1 VNEIADADEHTL
13 RISIDTKA
21 TVHVGDYS
29 RGGRSRGVEA
39 VKALDHDMCMK
50 EKLVPAGILEPVG
63 GESFLFFGTNYKTS
77 DFMVDGLLLWWQ
89 HRKPELPG
97 IKRIVINLDNGPECN
112 GRRSQF
118 LQRMTEFADLTGLC
132 VRLVYY
138 PPYHSKYNAIE
149 RYWAGLEKSWN
160 GYLLSTVDT
169 VINRA
174 GNFWWKGMR
183 TVARLVEATYEKGVK
198 LCANGKRDLE
208 HRLERSAELNW
219 WDITID
225 PKTVRL

>member
-1 VNEIADADEHTL
+1 VNALADADEHSL

-21 TVHVGDYS
+21 TVHVGEYS
-29 RGGRSRGVEA
+29 RGGRSRGVEP

-50 EKLVPAGILEPVG
+50 AKLVPGGILEPVG
-63 GESFLFFGTNYKTS
+63 GKSYLFFGTNHKTS
-77 DFMVDGLLLWWQ
+77 DFMADGLLLWWQ

-97 IKRIVINLDNGPECN
+97 LKQLVINLDNGPECN

-118 LQRMTEFADLTGLC
+118 LLRMTEFADLSGLC

-174 GNFWWKGMR
+174 GNFYWKGMR
-183 TVARLVEATYEKGVK
+183 TMACLIEAIYDKGVK
-198 LCANGKRDLE
+198 LCSPEKKDLE
-208 HRLERSAELNW
+208 HRLERSEELTW
-219 WDITID
+219 WDITIH
-225 PKTVRL
+225 PITVPL

>member
-1 VNEIADADEHTL
+1 
-13 RISIDTKA
+13 
-21 TVHVGDYS
+21 
-29 RGGRSRGVEA
+29 
-39 VKALDHDMCMK
+39 
-50 EKLVPAGILEPVG
+50 
-63 GESFLFFGTNYKTS
+63 
-77 DFMVDGLLLWWQ
+77 
-89 HRKPELPG
+89 
-97 IKRIVINLDNGPECN
+97 
-112 GRRSQF
+112 
-118 LQRMTEFADLTGLC
+118 MTEFADLTGLC

-174 GNFWWKGMR
+174 GNFCWKGMR
-183 TVARLVEATYEKGVK
+183 TMACLVDAIYEKGVK
-198 LCANGKRDLE
+198 LCGNEKRNLE

-219 WDITID
+219 WDISIP

>member
-1 VNEIADADEHTL
+1 VNALADADAHTL

-29 RGGRSRGVEA
+29 RGGRSRGIEA

-50 EKLVPAGILEPVG
+50 EKLVPAGILEPVSG
-63 GESFLFFGTNYKTS
+63 KSFLFFGTNYKTS

-89 HRKPELPG
+89 HREPDLPR
-97 IKRIVINLDNGPECN
+97 IKQLVINLDNAPECN

-118 LQRMTEFADLTGLC
+118 LVRMTEFADLTGLC

-160 GYLLSTVDT
+160 GYLLSTVDAT
-169 VINRA
+169 INRA
-174 GNFWWKGMR
+174 GNFYWKGMR
-183 TVARLVEATYEKGVK
+183 TMACLVDAVYEKGVK
-198 LCANGKRDLE
+198 LCAHEKRKLE
-208 HRLERSAELNW
+208 QRLERSTELTW
-219 WDITID
+219 WDISIL

>member
-1 VNEIADADEHTL
+1 MNALADAEEHTL

-29 RGGRSRGVEA
+29 RGGRSRGAEA

-50 EKLVPAGILEPVG
+50 EKLVPGGILEPVVG
-63 GESFLFFGTNYKTS
+63 KTFVFFGTNYKTS
-77 DFMVDGLLLWWQ
+77 DFMADGLLQWWRQ
-89 HRKPELPG
+89 RAPELSG
-97 IKRIVINLDNGPECN
+97 IKQLVINLDNGPECN

-118 LQRMTEFADLTGLC
+118 LLRMTEFADLTGLR

-169 VINRA
+169 VVNRA
-174 GNFWWKGMR
+174 GNFYWKGMR
-183 TVARLVEATYEKGVK
+183 TMACLMDAIYEKGVK
-198 LCANGKRDLE
+198 LCGNEKRALE
-208 HRLERSAELNW
+208 QRLERSAELTW
-219 WDITID
+219 WDITIH
-225 PKTVRL
+225 PKMVRL

>member
-1 VNEIADADEHTL
+1 M
-13 RISIDTKA
+13 DTKA

-29 RGGRSRGVEA
+29 RGGRSRGVDA
-39 VKALDHDMCMK
+39 VKALDHDMYMK
-50 EKLVPAGILEPVG
+50 DKLIPGGILEPVTG
-63 GESFLFFGTNYKTS
+63 KSFLFFGTNHKTS
-77 DFMVDGLLLWWQ
+77 DFMADGLLLWWQ
-89 HRKPELPG
+89 HRKPELAG
-97 IKRIVINLDNGPECN
+97 IKHLVINLDNGPECN

-118 LQRMTEFADLTGLC
+118 LLRMTEFADLTGLS

-174 GNFWWKGMR
+174 GNFCWKGVH
-183 TVARLVEATYEKGVK
+183 TVACLVDSIYDKGVR
-198 LCANGKRDLE
+198 LCGNEKRNLE
-208 HRLERSAELNW
+208 HRLERSAKLNW
-219 WDITID
+219 RDIKIY
-225 PKTVRL
+225 PKPVFL